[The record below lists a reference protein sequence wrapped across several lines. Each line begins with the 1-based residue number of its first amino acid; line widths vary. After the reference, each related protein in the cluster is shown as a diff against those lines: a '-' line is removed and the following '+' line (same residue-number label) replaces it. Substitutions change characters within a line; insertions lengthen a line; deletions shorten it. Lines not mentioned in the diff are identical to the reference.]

1 MKSGLVTERLGAQ
14 MPVGG
19 ISDNRY
25 SARCRGRAVVQVFV
39 G

>member
-1 MKSGLVTERLGAQ
+1 MKSGLVTERLAQ